1 MIIEATN
8 GKIELCD
15 ISYNDFLDSIKRENE
30 RDFIRKMEIVDK
42 NENVDWII
50 RTNDYK
56 LDYVSV
62 DDIVFRKADDFFH
75 VRYSDYPKAIKFKV
89 RFFKEEW
96 R

>member
-15 ISYNDFLDSIKRENE
+15 ISYNDFLDSIKREAE
-30 RDFIRKMEIVDK
+30 RDFIKKMEIVDK

-56 LDYVSV
+56 LVYLST
-62 DDIVFRKADDFFH
+62 DDIVFRKTGDFFN
-75 VRYSDYPKAIKFKV
+75 VRHSDYPKAIKFKV
-89 RFFKEEW
+89 RFFKVKEE
-96 R
+96 

>member
-30 RDFIRKMEIVDK
+30 RDFIKKMEIVDK
-42 NENVDWII
+42 NEDVDWILK
-50 RTNDYK
+50 TNDYK

-75 VRYSDYPKAIKFKV
+75 VRHSDIPKAIKFKV
-89 RFFKEEW
+89 RFFKVEE
-96 R
+96 

>member
-56 LDYVSV
+56 LDYLSV

-75 VRYSDYPKAIKFKV
+75 VRHVDYPKVIKFKV
-89 RFFKEEW
+89 RFFKVKEE
-96 R
+96 

>member
-1 MIIEATN
+1 
-8 GKIELCD
+8 
-15 ISYNDFLDSIKRENE
+15 
-30 RDFIRKMEIVDK
+30 MEIVDK

>member
-8 GKIELCD
+8 GEIELCD
-15 ISYNDFLDSIKRENE
+15 ISYNDFLDSIKRETE